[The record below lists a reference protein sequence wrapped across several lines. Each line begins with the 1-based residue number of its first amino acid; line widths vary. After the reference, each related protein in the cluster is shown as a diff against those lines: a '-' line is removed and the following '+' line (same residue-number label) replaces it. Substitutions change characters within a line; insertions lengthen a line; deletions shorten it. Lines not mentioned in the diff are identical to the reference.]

1 MKRSICG
8 MRRSIFICLAPAAAF
23 SLSSLGLPRIFF
35 KKAIGPLAGLA
46 MSSLP
51 KRVSLT
57 TSPAD
62 MAHTMALQWSRRAC
76 RSAKIG
82 RKWSS
87 MNSMVTIMMS
97 PWAMSSRQ
105 RVKCSGLVANSE
117 AEWTVKLRWGSK
129 RFKPT
134 RARSTALLRWV
145 SMVTITTRVLMSCC
159 VPCLSGNV
167 MQCAREKSSVEFN

>member
-1 MKRSICG
+1 MNRSICG

-35 KKAIGPLAGLA
+35 KKAIGPLAGLD

-62 MAHTMALQWSRRAC
+62 MAHTMALQCSRLAC
-76 RSAKIG
+76 KASKRG

-87 MNSMVTIMMS
+87 KNNMVTIMMS
-97 PWAMSSRQ
+97 PWAISLRHCA
-105 RVKCSGLVANSE
+105 KCSGFPANSE
-117 AEWTVKLRWGSK
+117 AEWMVKLNCGSK

-159 VPCLSGNV
+159 VPCLIGNV
-167 MQCAREKSSVEFN
+167 MQCAREKVQR